1 MPKKATPR
9 QPNAHRILDAALEL
23 AAENRWRDVTMER
36 IAGEAGASLARVH
49 EYFPS
54 KAAFLSRL
62 MRQTDDQVLSGHDV
76 ADADEPARER
86 LLDVLMRRLDAL
98 APHRRAIGS
107 MLRDGGADPLGAVC
121 SLPAFAKSMAWSLE
135 AAGISSSGLLGI
147 AKVKGLAAIHL
158 SALRIWMKDET
169 QDFSETMAYLDRNL
183 RRAERLM
190 LFLPD
195 IFSPLRRDK
204 GN

>member
-1 MPKKATPR
+1 MAKKATPR
-9 QPNAHRILDAALEL
+9 QPNANRILDAALTL

-36 IAGEAGASLARVH
+36 IAGEAGASLARVY
-49 EYFPS
+49 EFFPS
-54 KAAFLSRL
+54 KAAFLTLL
-62 MRQTDDQVLSGHDV
+62 MRRTDVQLLSGHDV

-107 MLRDGGADPLGAVC
+107 ILRDSGADPLGAIWY
-121 SLPAFAKSMAWSLE
+121 LPAFGKSVAWSLE
-135 AAGISSSGLLGI
+135 AAGISASGLSGI
-147 AKVKGLAAIHL
+147 ARVKGLAAIHL
-158 SALRIWMKDET
+158 SAMRVWMKDES

-190 LFLPD
+190 ALLPG
-195 IFSPLRRDK
+195 ISRTLQRDK
-204 GN
+204 GE

>member
-1 MPKKATPR
+1 MAKKATPR
-9 QPNAHRILDAALEL
+9 QPNAHRILDAALTL

-49 EYFPS
+49 EFFPS
-54 KAAFLSRL
+54 KAAFLTRL
-62 MRQTDDQVLSGHDV
+62 MRRTDDQVLSVHDL

-107 MLRDGGADPLGAVC
+107 MLRDGSADPLGTVC

-135 AAGISSSGLLGI
+135 SAGISASGLLGI
-147 AKVKGLAAIHL
+147 ARVKGLAAIYL

-169 QDFSETMAYLDRNL
+169 QDLSETMAYLDRNL
-183 RRAERLM
+183 RRAERLVA
-190 LFLPD
+190 FLPGISRTLQRGESD
-195 IFSPLRRDK
+195 
-204 GN
+204 